1 MAHSITIRRV
11 LYAQVTACVLLAAPR
26 SSADDSSETKQEIQ
40 ELKQENRSLQEQ
52 LKKQAAL
59 IETLSHKVNS
69 LEQSSTQRGREIDQL
84 KDNAPAAPPSV
95 ASTLGKVSL
104 SGEGAV
110 AFFNSGREG
119 GFPNSEFRV
128 DEAKL
133 FIEAPV
139 MNDVYFYT
147 ELNLMTREAMDLSL
161 QLGEAYLDFENIS
174 KLWNQ
179 ERALSL
185 RIGRID
191 IPFGEEYIYRDAIDN
206 ALITHS
212 LSDVWGVDEGIEI
225 YGSLGKFSYVLA
237 VQNGGPSGVRDFDG
251 DKSVI
256 GRLGYDPAKWL
267 HLSASAMRTGNLK
280 YDGDYW
286 SEVYFGNG
294 WFMPIDPAHTT
305 RYHANLV
312 EGDVEVRLP
321 HGHIRAL
328 GGFARYDD
336 DDSTANN
343 RRDIYYYSIEG
354 VHDVTRKL
362 YAAMRFSQIL
372 ADKGYMIGGLGNMED
387 YVFGTTLTK
396 EIWRLSFGLGYR
408 WSPNLITK
416 IEYAIER
423 GEEAGGATRDH
434 EDLFALQAAFKF

>member
-1 MAHSITIRRV
+1 MAQRITFRRV
-11 LYAQVTACVLLAAPR
+11 LYAQAIVCALLVAPQTL
-26 SSADDSSETKQEIQ
+26 ADDAPETKQQLQ
-40 ELKQENRSLQEQ
+40 ELKQENLSLQEQ

-59 IETLSHKVNS
+59 IEALTHKVNN
-69 LEQSSTQRGREIDQL
+69 LEQTSTQRGREIDAL
-84 KDNAPAAPPSV
+84 KDNAPPAPATV
-95 ASTLGKVSL
+95 GSTLGKVNL

-110 AFFNSGREG
+110 AFFNSGRNG
-119 GFPNSEFRV
+119 LFPNSEFRV

-147 ELNLMTREAMDLSL
+147 ELNLITREAFDLSL

-174 KLWNQ
+174 ILWNQ
-179 ERALSL
+179 ERTLNL

-191 IPFGEEYIYRDAIDN
+191 TPFGEEYIYRDAIDD

-212 LSDVWGVDEGIEI
+212 LSDLWGVDEGIEL
-225 YGSLGKFSYVLA
+225 YGSMGKFSYVAA

-251 DKSVI
+251 DKAVI
-256 GRLGYDPAKWL
+256 GRLSYDPAKWL

-280 YDGDYW
+280 YEEDAW
-286 SEVYFGNG
+286 SEQYFGNG
-294 WFMPIDPAHTT
+294 WFMPIDPAHIV

-312 EGDVEVRLP
+312 EGDVELRLP
-321 HGHIRAL
+321 HGHVRAF
-328 GGFARYDD
+328 GGFARYND

-343 RRDIYYYSIEG
+343 QRDIYYYSVEG

-362 YAAMRFSQIL
+362 YAAVRFSQIL
-372 ADKGYMIGGLGNMED
+372 CDKGYMIGGLGDMGE
-387 YVFGTTLTK
+387 YIFSGALTK
-396 EIWRLSFGLGYR
+396 EIWRVSLGLGYR

-423 GEEAGGATRDH
+423 GEEIGGATRNH
-434 EDLFALQAAFKF
+434 EDLFALQAALKF